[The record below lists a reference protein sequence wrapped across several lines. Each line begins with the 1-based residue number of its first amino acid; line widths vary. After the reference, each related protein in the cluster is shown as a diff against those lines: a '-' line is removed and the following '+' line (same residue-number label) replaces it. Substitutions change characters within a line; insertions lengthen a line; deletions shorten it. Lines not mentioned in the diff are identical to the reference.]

1 MILVSYW
8 RTVDNHVAAI
18 LDKLGVETR
27 LAAAAELGR
36 WDEKVGG

>member
-1 MILVSYW
+1 VILDSSW

-27 LAAAAELGR
+27 LAAAEVRR